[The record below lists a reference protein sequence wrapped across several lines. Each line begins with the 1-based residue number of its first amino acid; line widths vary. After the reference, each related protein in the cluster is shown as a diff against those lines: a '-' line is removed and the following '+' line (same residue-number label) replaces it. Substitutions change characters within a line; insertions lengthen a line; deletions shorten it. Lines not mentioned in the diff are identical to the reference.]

1 MMNRMADQKDIDI
14 KQSAADQEL
23 SAFLTSG
30 GTLQLEWLPS
40 DEAVSKNTALLQRE
54 IHQRYPDDPVA
65 WLLFLGFCDRAIAL
79 SPSLDFWRA
88 FAGLFA
94 RKLRLTPD
102 LEDLRHL
109 ADVAVSDEE
118 LEKILE
124 KVPAMAGGGDLG
136 PGILPSL

>member
-54 IHQRYPDDPVA
+54 IHKRYLDDPVA

-79 SPSLDFWRA
+79 SPSRMNA
-88 FAGLFA
+88 T
-94 RKLRLTPD
+94 R
-102 LEDLRHL
+102 
-109 ADVAVSDEE
+109 S
-118 LEKILE
+118 
-124 KVPAMAGGGDLG
+124 LG
-136 PGILPSL
+136 PIPRASRIGLGIVT